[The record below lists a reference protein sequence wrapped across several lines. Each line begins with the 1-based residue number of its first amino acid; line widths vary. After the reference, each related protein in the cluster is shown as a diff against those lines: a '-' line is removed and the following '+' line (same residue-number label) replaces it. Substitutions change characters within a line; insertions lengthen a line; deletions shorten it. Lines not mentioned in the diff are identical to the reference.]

1 MATGV
6 DEILAQWTRERPDL
20 DVSPMAVLG
29 RLARAAAVID
39 VRLARTFATYRLD
52 AASFDVL
59 ATLLRSGDP
68 HALAPKDLAD
78 AAMVTSSAIAQRVNK
93 LAAAGLVTRHKSN
106 TDGRG
111 TLVTLTAKGKNLVE
125 KTLPHHLETEHSVLQ
140 PLTKSER
147 ATLADLLQRL
157 YDDNIDKVAAVPEQP
172 HR

>member
-20 DVSPMAVLG
+20 DVSPMAVIG
-29 RLARAAAVID
+29 RLTRAAAVID
-39 VRLARTFATYRLD
+39 IRLARTFATYGLD

-59 ATLLRSGDP
+59 ATLLRSGAP
-68 HALAPKDLAD
+68 YSLAPKGLAD

-106 TDGRG
+106 ADGRG
-111 TLVTLTAKGKNLVE
+111 TLVALTPKGKNLVE

-140 PLTKSER
+140 PLTKRER

-157 YDDNIDKVAAVPEQP
+157 YDDNMDKVAAVP
-172 HR
+172 HSRS

>member
-6 DEILAQWTRERPDL
+6 DQILAQWTRERPDL
-20 DVSPMAVLG
+20 DVSPMAVIG

-39 VRLARTFATYRLD
+39 VRLARTFATYGLD

-59 ATLLRSGDP
+59 ATLLRSGAP

-93 LAAAGLVTRHKSN
+93 LTAAGLVTRHKSN
-106 TDGRG
+106 ADGRG
-111 TLVTLTAKGKNLVE
+111 TLVTLTPKGKNLVE
-125 KTLPHHLETEHSVLQ
+125 KTLPHHLETEHNVLRS
-140 PLTKSER
+140 LTKRER

-157 YDDNIDKVAAVPEQP
+157 YDDNIDKVTAVPEQP

>member
-6 DEILAQWTRERPDL
+6 DQIPPQWKRERPDL
-20 DVSPMAVLG
+20 DVTPMAVIG

-39 VRLARTFATYRLD
+39 VRLARTFATYGLD

-59 ATLLRSGDP
+59 ATPLRAGGP

-106 TDGRG
+106 ADGRG
-111 TLVTLTAKGKNLVE
+111 TLAPLPPKGKNLVE
-125 KTLPHHLETEHSVLQ
+125 KTLPHHLETEHNVLRS
-140 PLTKSER
+140 LTKRER

-157 YDDNIDKVAAVPEQP
+157 YDDNIDKMATVTEQP
-172 HR
+172 QR

>member
-20 DVSPMAVLG
+20 DVSPMAVIG

-39 VRLARTFATYRLD
+39 VRLARTFATYGLD

-93 LAAAGLVTRHKSN
+93 LAAAGFVTRHKSN

-111 TLVTLTAKGKNLVE
+111 TLVTLTPKGKNLVE
-125 KTLPHHLETEHSVLQ
+125 MTLPHHVKTEHNVLQ
-140 PLTKSER
+140 SLTKCER

-157 YDDNIDKVAAVPEQP
+157 YDDNIDKVAAVPEP
-172 HR
+172 RK

>member
-6 DEILAQWTRERPDL
+6 DEILTQWGRARPDL
-20 DVSPMAVLG
+20 DVSPMAVVG

-39 VRLARTFATYRLD
+39 VRLARTFATYGLD

-93 LAAAGLVTRHKSN
+93 LAAAGLVTRHKSIV
-106 TDGRG
+106 DGRG
-111 TLVTLTAKGKNLVE
+111 TLVTLTPEGKNLVE
-125 KTLPHHLETEHSVLQ
+125 QTLPRHLETEHSVLQ
-140 PLTKSER
+140 SLTKRER
-147 ATLADLLQRL
+147 AMLADLLQRL
-157 YDDNIDKVAAVPEQP
+157 YDDNIDTT
-172 HR
+172 